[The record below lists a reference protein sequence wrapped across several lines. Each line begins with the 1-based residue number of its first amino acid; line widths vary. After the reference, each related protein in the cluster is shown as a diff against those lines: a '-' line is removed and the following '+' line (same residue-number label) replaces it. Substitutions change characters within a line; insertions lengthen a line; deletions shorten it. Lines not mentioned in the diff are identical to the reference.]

1 MLLLLILISALVR
14 FVRLSEPAE
23 LVFDE
28 TYYAKDSCLYLGYA
42 PETCMLTQE
51 TEQSYV
57 HPPLGKWLIAG
68 GIKVLGFSSL
78 GWRFMAAVFGTALV
92 VVVFLLARQLFHD
105 RWTAGVAGLL
115 VGTDFLMIVQSRI
128 SMLDIFL
135 AFFIVLGFLFMAF
148 DRNEVLWVQEYLHTD
163 PASGPALYRL
173 RYRYAAGASFGLALA
188 VKWSALF
195 ALMAA
200 LSLATAWSWGLRKL
214 GRTTPEG
221 AVQIEPAQTNRLGRV
236 VAGTMVAFL
245 MIPGLVYLTSYGHY
259 FAERGAETCSFIV
272 PPQSD
277 ERILGE
283 GFLGYEQ
290 GFCVQGVLGIAM
302 SFADLHERVAEYH
315 LTLKATHPYQS
326 KAWTW
331 PLVLRP
337 IAYYY
342 SSVEGKAT
350 EIIGIGNVV
359 TWYGVIASAG
369 WLLIRSRRKWRP
381 ERVIAVAWVA
391 QYLPWVLVAR
401 PLFFFY
407 MTPIVPFMMIS
418 LAASLS
424 ALRRRGRNSRRFVN
438 AYLIIGVGV
447 MLLIFFVVLTAV
459 PIPYEWWLRLMWL
472 RTFDCGRYACGWI

>member
-1 MLLLLILISALVR
+1 VLLLLILISALVR

-28 TYYAKDSCLYLGYA
+28 TYYAKDSCLYVGYQ

-57 HPPLGKWLIAG
+57 HPPLGKWLLAG
-68 GIKVLGFSSL
+68 GIKLFGFSSL

-92 VVVFLLARQLFHD
+92 VVVFLLARQMFHD

-115 VGTDFLMIVQSRI
+115 VATDFLMIVQSRI

-135 AFFIVLGFLFMAF
+135 AFFVVLGFFFMAL
-148 DRNEVLWVQEYLHTD
+148 DRSEVLRVREYLHTE
-163 PASGPALYRL
+163 PAGRHALYRL

-195 ALMAA
+195 ALLAA
-200 LSLATAWSWGLRKL
+200 LGLAVAWSRGLRRL
-214 GRTTPEG
+214 GRTTSEAG
-221 AVQIEPAQTNRLGRV
+221 GQNEPARRDPFGRV
-236 VAGTMVAFL
+236 VVGTMAAFL
-245 MIPGLVYLTSYGHY
+245 VIPGLVYLASYAHY
-259 FAERGAETCSFIV
+259 FVERQAETCSFVV
-272 PPQSD
+272 PPKSD

-290 GFCVQGVLGIAM
+290 GFCVQGVLGVAM

-350 EIIGIGNVV
+350 EIIGIGNVA
-359 TWYGVIASAG
+359 TWYGALISAG
-369 WLLIRSRRKWRP
+369 WLLIRSRRRWRP
-381 ERVIAVAWVA
+381 ERVIALAWAA

-407 MTPIVPFMMIS
+407 MTPVVPFMMIS

-424 ALRRRGRNSRRFVN
+424 ALRRRGKKSRRFVT

-459 PIPYEWWLRLMWL
+459 PIPYDLWLRLMWL
-472 RTFDCGRYACGWI
+472 RAFDCGRYACGWI